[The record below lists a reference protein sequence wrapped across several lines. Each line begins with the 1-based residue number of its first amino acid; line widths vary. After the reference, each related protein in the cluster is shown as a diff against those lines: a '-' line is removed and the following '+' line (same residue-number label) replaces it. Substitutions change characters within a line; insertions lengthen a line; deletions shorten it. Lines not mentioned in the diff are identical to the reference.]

1 MVYVEQAIDI
11 ISYNVHKCSFNS
23 ITYDCIT
30 ILIFFRIVMRPHL
43 ADVRYELNMP
53 NAMYNV
59 NTVIVFQINFSMKL
73 SVSMENQILTESAEK
88 IPNIK
93 QLSVMKKNNNHF

>member
-1 MVYVEQAIDI
+1 
-11 ISYNVHKCSFNS
+11 
-23 ITYDCIT
+23 
-30 ILIFFRIVMRPHL
+30 MRPHL

-93 QLSVMKKNNNHF
+93 QLNVMKKNNNHF